1 MTAPSQSL
9 TTWQLLSDCL
19 NVREVMAEHPASTNP
34 ARVTCL
40 SMLVNKRQNSKFF
53 SSISFNLI
61 ISSESF
67 NYLQTLHNHISFL
80 GIIDENCLDMFE
92 PSFINNLLTILISD
106 GKGSNAR

>member
-40 SMLVNKRQNSKFF
+40 SMLVTTRGKIPSLPA
-53 SSISFNLI
+53 SVLTLSFPA
-61 ISSESF
+61 SF

-80 GIIDENCLDMFE
+80 GIIDEN
-92 PSFINNLLTILISD
+92 
-106 GKGSNAR
+106 